1 MTHRLM
7 FDYFRW
13 KITLHITYLGSKQ
26 QPLGCRFCDA
36 GVKGWGDFV
45 WKLQSFIC
53 ILSSLSAWK
62 LVEVTLDNSLFNC
75 TIGN

>member
-1 MTHRLM
+1 M

-36 GVKGWGDFV
+36 GVKGWGGLCLKITEFYLHTFV
-45 WKLQSFIC
+45 FV
-53 ILSSLSAWK
+53 SL
-62 LVEVTLDNSLFNC
+62 EV
-75 TIGN
+75 G